1 MRIVVIGKTGQLA
14 LRLAAA
20 GANRDIIFL
29 GRDQLDLSK
38 AETIE
43 PALTAAQ
50 PDVIINAA
58 AYTAVDQAEDERELA
73 FAVNARGPG
82 EAARVAADLGVPFL
96 HVSTDYV
103 FDGTK
108 LTPYIESDPVAP
120 LGVYGQSKEA
130 GERAVREAGPHHA
143 IYRTAWVYA
152 PEGKNFVKT
161 MLRLAADRDLLTVV
175 GDQRGSPTSAPDLA
189 KFILHAAEKCV
200 ADLPGVFGT
209 FHVTGSGNASWAEFA
224 ETITQRGEALGLI
237 AKAPTV
243 RHISTAEFPTKAAR
257 PANSVLDST
266 KSAAVYGYKMRDW
279 HDALDQTLQEIRR
292 VS

>member
-14 LRLAAA
+14 LCLAAA
-20 GANRDIIFL
+20 GAKRDIIFL

-38 AETIE
+38 PETIE

-73 FAVNARGPG
+73 FAVNAHGPG
-82 EAARVAADLGVPFL
+82 EAARVAAMLHAPFL

-108 LTPYIESDPVAP
+108 KTAYTEDDPVAP

-130 GERAVREAGPHHA
+130 GERAVREAGSHHA

-175 GDQRGSPTSAPDLA
+175 GDQRGSPTSATDLA
-189 KFILHAAEKCV
+189 TFLLHAAEKC
-200 ADLPGVFGT
+200 ASDLHDAFGT
-209 FHVTGSGNASWAEFA
+209 FHVTGSGDASWAEFA
-224 ETITQRGEALGLI
+224 EAITRRGEELGLI
-237 AKAPTV
+237 RKAPAV
-243 RHISTAEFPTKAAR
+243 KHISTAEFPTKAAR

-266 KSAAVYGYKMRDW
+266 KSAVVYGHKMQDW
-279 HDALDQTLQEIRR
+279 RAALDQTLQEIKR